1 MGCRHLEPY
10 VALAYSLVMPVTML
24 DTLLQDVKYAARS
37 LRRTPGFTTAA
48 VITLALGMGAN
59 ATIFTLLDAV
69 LFKPLPVSR
78 PDELLTVYENSPDAA
93 PDALPDTAGGTGRY
107 LRFSYPRFRR
117 LQEALGENGS
127 IAASTLS
134 ALYVGRTPGSPNA
147 TRILTQLVSG
157 EYFSMLGI
165 AMQRGRPLSNADMQR
180 DERGGVAVISDRFWR
195 TAFSRSE
202 QIIGQTIDIKG
213 VALTVV
219 GVAAPEFIG
228 IRTDTVADL
237 WVPLTLQDSI
247 GYTYNSTT
255 YGGSDLRKPWMDQDT
270 VSWLVLSARV
280 DPAKRAQAT
289 AILETANARGVQ
301 HLAETLENPAERSA
315 VLARSLVVRSF
326 AQGFSGLRTRF
337 SDALF
342 ALAAMVVVV
351 LLVTCANISNLL
363 LARATGRSRE
373 TGIRLALGA
382 STGRLVRQYLAESLL
397 LSTAGGAMSIL
408 AAYWTSTILARAVF
422 GRAGELPPVF
432 TLDARVWLFTAALA
446 TGSALAFGLA
456 PALRAVGAG
465 LAHGININQRVST
478 YTAMRGMRPLV
489 ATQLALSFAV
499 VFGAVLLGRTLSHYA
514 RIDPG
519 FNADRVV
526 TAAIN
531 PDSSG
536 YTREQGPALVD
547 RLVAGING
555 VPGVVS
561 TAVSTCGLITNCSYG
576 SAFTIEGAGGG
587 ISLNNNWVS
596 PTYFSTAGIPLVAG
610 RDFTERDTAQAPRV
624 AIISESVAR
633 RFFPNQNP
641 LGKRIERQAGRT
653 PADETALNT
662 EIVGV
667 VRDVRPTL
675 HADPGPMLYFPTK
688 QPPVFTALPHAI
700 VVRTSGDADAAVAV
714 VRAAIQR
721 TEPGLLVDTV
731 TTMAAAI
738 GRDVAR
744 ERLVAYLAA
753 SFAGLALLLAC
764 VGLYGVL
771 SYTVARRTQEIGVRV
786 ALGAQP
792 SDLIRMVIGDGS
804 RVVLVGI
811 AAGVGAAI
819 VVGRLVT
826 TLLAGVSASDP
837 MTLIAVGAALAVVT
851 LAASYLPARRA
862 SRIEPVTALRTE

>member
-1 MGCRHLEPY
+1 
-10 VALAYSLVMPVTML
+10 MPVTML

-37 LRRTPGFTTAA
+37 LRRTPGFTAAA

-78 PDELLTVYENSPDAA
+78 PDELLTVYEHSPDAA

-107 LRFSYPRFRR
+107 LRFSYPRFRL
-117 LQEALGENGS
+117 LQQALGANGS
-127 IAASTLS
+127 LAASTLS
-134 ALYVGRTPGSPNA
+134 ALYVGRTQGSPHA

-157 EYFSMLGI
+157 EYFPTLGV
-165 AMQRGRPLSNADMQR
+165 AMQRGRPLSNSDMQR
-180 DERGGVAVISDRFWR
+180 DERAGVAVISDGFWR
-195 TAFSRSE
+195 TAFGRSE

-213 VALTVV
+213 VALTIV
-219 GVAAPEFIG
+219 GVAAPGFVG
-228 IRTDTVADL
+228 VRTDTVADI
-237 WVPLTLQDSI
+237 WVPLTLQEAI
-247 GYTYNSTT
+247 GYVYNSSS
-255 YGGSDLRKPWMDQDT
+255 YGGSDLRQPWMDQDS
-270 VSWLVLSARV
+270 VAWLVLSARV
-280 DPAKRAQAT
+280 DPTRRAQAT
-289 AILETANARGVQ
+289 AVLQNANAQGLQR
-301 HLAETLENPAERSA
+301 LAETFDDPRERSSTI
-315 VLARSLVVRSF
+315 ARSLVVMSF

-342 ALAAMVVVV
+342 ALAAMVAVV
-351 LLVTCANISNLL
+351 LLVTCANVSNLL
-363 LARATGRSRE
+363 LARATGRGRE

-382 STGRLVRQYLAESLL
+382 STGRLVRQYLTESLL
-397 LSTAGGAMSIL
+397 LAAAGGAMSIL
-408 AAYWTSTILARAVF
+408 AAYWTSAFLARAVF

-432 TLDARVWLFTAALA
+432 TLDARVWIFAAVLA
-446 TGSALAFGLA
+446 IGSALAFGLA
-456 PALRAVGAG
+456 PAFRAVGAG
-465 LAHGININQRVST
+465 LARGININQRVSI
-478 YTAMRGMRPLV
+478 YTAMKGMRPLV
-489 ATQLALSFAV
+489 AAQLALSFAV
-499 VFGAVLLGRTLSHYA
+499 VFAAVLLGRTVVHFA

-536 YTREQGPALVD
+536 YTREQIPALVD
-547 RLVAGING
+547 RLVTSING

-561 TAVSTCGLITNCSYG
+561 TAVNTCGLITNCSYQ
-576 SAFTIEGAGGG
+576 SAFAIEGVGGR
-587 ISLNNNWVS
+587 IQLNNNWVS
-596 PTYFSTAGIPLVAG
+596 PSYFSTAAIPLVAG
-610 RDFTERDTAQAPRV
+610 RDFTERDTAQAPLV
-624 AIISESVAR
+624 AIVSESVAR

-641 LGKRIERQAGRT
+641 LGKRLARQAGRT
-653 PADETALNT
+653 PAGEAALNT
-662 EIVGV
+662 EIVGI

-675 HADPGPMLYFPTK
+675 HADPIAMIYFPTK
-688 QPPVFTALPHAI
+688 QPPPFTASPHAV
-700 VVRTSGDADAAVAV
+700 VVRTSGDAEAAVSA

-721 TEPGLLVDTV
+721 TEPGLLIDGV
-731 TTMAAAI
+731 TTMAAAVS
-738 GRDVAR
+738 RDVAR

-753 SFAGLALLLAC
+753 SFAGLALSLAC

-811 AAGVGAAI
+811 ALGVGAAI

-826 TLLAGVSASDP
+826 TMLAGVSASDP
-837 MTLIAVGAALAVVT
+837 MTLVAVGASLAVVT

-862 SRIEPVTALRTE
+862 SRIDPVTALRTQ